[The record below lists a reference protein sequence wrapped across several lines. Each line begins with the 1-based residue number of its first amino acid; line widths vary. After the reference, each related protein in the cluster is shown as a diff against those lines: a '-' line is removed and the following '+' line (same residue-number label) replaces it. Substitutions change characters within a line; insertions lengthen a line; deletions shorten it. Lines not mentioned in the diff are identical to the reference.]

1 MSPRRAALLVT
12 ALLWS
17 APARAADP
25 KDIEAAIQKGAA
37 FLKKNDGDG
46 GKGKGKRDEDHLGA
60 RALAGLALLETGTA
74 ADDPAIR
81 AITAAVRDAAFD
93 EVRTYQLTLF
103 VLYLDRLGDPS
114 DRALIQ
120 LMGVR
125 LVAGQNG
132 DGGWTYTCVPP
143 VPAAT
148 EKLLRA
154 RLGEAALVAGKGPA
168 VPKPGAPAIPDAG
181 KPGAPLVAG
190 RLHAEVERYRQGLLA
205 TERKGRDTDDNS
217 NTQFGVLGV
226 WVARKYAVP
235 VEAALE
241 RIEKRFLGTQTA
253 SGGWPYSG
261 PHDGSPSMTCAG
273 LLGLATAVARREER
287 TLRADAPKP
296 APKKP
301 DEPAKP
307 APPPGTDP
315 NDPFFNPPQP
325 KAAPAPEPPKKPA
338 DPPAPN
344 RAKPDARDAAITRG
358 MDNLAAVLAGGG
370 GGGKGKGKK
379 GGDHDL
385 YFYWSLERVGV
396 VFGVEKIGKTDWYEY
411 GANRLLPLQNADG
424 SFGARGGYG
433 PDVNT
438 AFALLFLARANPVRD
453 LSAKVQKNLGNT
465 EMRAG
470 AGAPVV
476 VAKPA
481 PEPAPLPHAKPADPD
496 PRPVAKPEPPKPA
509 TTPGEIAAELF
520 RATGAPWAATLS
532 RVRDAKGG
540 ENTSALLA
548 VIPLLDGDR
557 KKQARD
563 ALAER
568 LCRMSANTLRG
579 MLRADDAELRRA
591 AALACAMKDDKDHVP
606 DLIGLI
612 EDANADVAKAA
623 RAALKSLTGQDLATA
638 AEWRAWLKKEK

>member
-1 MSPRRAALLVT
+1 MSPRRAALLLT
-12 ALLWS
+12 ALLCAQLL
-17 APARAADP
+17 APTARAADP

-37 FLKKNDGDG
+37 FLKKNAGDG
-46 GKGKGKRDEDHLGA
+46 GKGKRDEDHLGA

-74 ADDPAIR
+74 PDDPAVR
-81 AITAAVRDAAFD
+81 AITAAVRDAAFS

-103 VLYLDRLGDPS
+103 VLYLDRLGDPN
-114 DRALIQ
+114 DRALVQ
-120 LMGVR
+120 MMGVR
-125 LVAGQNG
+125 LVAGQNA
-132 DGGWTYTCVPP
+132 DGGWTYACVPP

-154 RLGEAALVAGKGPA
+154 KLGEATLVAGKGPA
-168 VPKPGAPAIPDAG
+168 VPKPDAP
-181 KPGAPLVAG
+181 KPGAPAVAG
-190 RLHAEVERYRQGLLA
+190 RLHTEVEKYRQGLLTA
-205 TERKGRDTDDNS
+205 ERTGKGRDDDDNS
-217 NTQFGVLGV
+217 NTQFGILGV
-226 WVARKYAVP
+226 WVARRYAVP
-235 VEAALE
+235 VETALE

-261 PHDGSPSMTCAG
+261 PRDGSPSMTCAG
-273 LLGLATAVARREER
+273 LLGLATAIGRREER
-287 TLRADAPKP
+287 ALRADVPKP

-307 APPPGTDP
+307 FVPPPGTDP
-315 NDPFFNPPQP
+315 NDPFYNPPPP
-325 KAAPAPEPPKKPA
+325 KAVPAPDPAPKKPA
-338 DPPAPN
+338 DPPAPK
-344 RAKPDARDAAITRG
+344 RAKPDARDDAVARG
-358 MDNLAAVLAGGG
+358 MDNLAAVLAGGPV

-379 GGDHDL
+379 GGDLDL

-411 GANRLLPLQNADG
+411 GANRLLPMQNADG
-424 SFGARGGYG
+424 SFGARAGYG

-453 LSAKVQKNLGNT
+453 LSAKVQRNLGNA

-470 AGAPVV
+470 AGAPAPAV

-481 PEPAPLPHAKPADPD
+481 PEPAPLPHAKPAEPD
-496 PRPVAKPEPPKPA
+496 PRPVAKPA

-520 RATGAPWAATLS
+520 RATGAPWVATLQ

-557 KKQARD
+557 MKQARD

-591 AALACAMKDDKDHVP
+591 AALACAMKDDRDHVP

-612 EDANADVAKAA
+612 EDSNADVVRAA

-638 AEWRAWLKKEK
+638 AAWRAWLNK

>member
-1 MSPRRAALLVT
+1 MSPRRAALLLT
-12 ALLWS
+12 ALLC
-17 APARAADP
+17 APMARAADP
-25 KDIEAAIQKGAA
+25 KDVEAAVQKGAA
-37 FLKKNDGDG
+37 FLKKTAGDG
-46 GKGKGKRDEDHLGA
+46 GKEKRDADHLGA

-74 ADDPAIR
+74 PDDPALR
-81 AITAAVRDAAFD
+81 AVTAAVRDAAFA

-103 VLYLDRLGDPS
+103 VLYLDRLGEPA
-114 DRALIQ
+114 DRPLIQ
-120 LMGVR
+120 MMGVR

-132 DGGWTYTCVPP
+132 DGGWTYACVPP
-143 VPAAT
+143 VPSAT

-154 RLGEAALVAGKGPA
+154 KLGEAALVAGKGPA
-168 VPKPGAPAIPDAG
+168 APKPDALKPGAPA
-181 KPGAPLVAG
+181 VAG
-190 RLHAEVERYRQGLLA
+190 RLHAEVEKYRQGLLA
-205 TERKGRDTDDNS
+205 TERAGKGRDDDDNS
-217 NTQFGVLGV
+217 NTQFGTLGV
-226 WVARKYAVP
+226 WVARRYAVP
-235 VEAALE
+235 VETALE

-261 PHDGSPSMTCAG
+261 PRDGSPSMTCAG

-296 APKKP
+296 APAKP
-301 DEPAKP
+301 D
-307 APPPGTDP
+307 PPPGTDP
-315 NDPFFNPPQP
+315 NDPFYNPPPP
-325 KAAPAPEPPKKPA
+325 KAAPAP
-338 DPPAPN
+338 DPPAPK
-344 RAKPDARDAAITRG
+344 RAKPDARDAAVSRG
-358 MDNLAAVLAGGG
+358 MDNLAGALAGAP

-385 YFYWSLERVGV
+385 YFFWSLERVGV
-396 VFGVEKIGKTDWYEY
+396 VFGVEKIGTTDWYEY
-411 GANRLLPLQNADG
+411 GAKRLLPMQNADG

-438 AFALLFLARANPVRD
+438 AFALLFLARANPARD
-453 LSAKVQKNLGNT
+453 LSAKVQRNLGNT

-470 AGAPVV
+470 AGAPAV

-481 PEPAPLPHAKPADPD
+481 PEPAPVPHAKPADSD
-496 PRPVAKPEPPKPA
+496 PRPVAKAA
-509 TTPGEIAAELF
+509 TTPGEIAAELV
-520 RATGAPWAATLS
+520 RATGAPWAATLQ

-606 DLIGLI
+606 DLIGLVA
-612 EDANADVAKAA
+612 DPNADVVRAA
-623 RAALKSLTGQDLATA
+623 RAALKSLTGRDFATA
-638 AEWRAWLKKEK
+638 TEWRAWLKNEK